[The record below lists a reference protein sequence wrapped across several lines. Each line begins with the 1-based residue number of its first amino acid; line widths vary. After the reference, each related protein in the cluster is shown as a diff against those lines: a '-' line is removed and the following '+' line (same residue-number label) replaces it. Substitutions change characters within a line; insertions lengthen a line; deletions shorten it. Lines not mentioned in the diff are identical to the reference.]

1 MTTPLIVAEG
11 LTKRFGDHAAVQDV
25 SLSVGPGEFVGLL
38 GANGAGKTT
47 TIHMLLGLVTP
58 TSGTIHAFGQ
68 DIARERHR
76 RAMLARV
83 NFSSAYVTMPSN
95 LTGRENLT
103 VFANLYNVKDVK
115 ARIAR
120 LADELEL
127 TGSLDKQTGALS
139 SGQLTRLNLCKALL
153 NDPELLFLDEPT
165 ASLDPDSAERTR
177 ALLQKIQRERSLA
190 ILYTSHNMRE
200 IELLCPRV
208 IFLAGGKI
216 IAQGAPAQ
224 LTQQSGAADLESFFI
239 QLARGHNA

>member
-1 MTTPLIVAEG
+1 MTTILDVQS
-11 LTKRFGDHAAVQDV
+11 LTKRFGAHTAVQDV
-25 SLSVGPGEFVGLL
+25 SFSIAAGEFVGLL

-58 TSGTIHAFGQ
+58 TSGAIHAFGQ
-68 DIARERHR
+68 DIAHSRHR

-103 VFANLYNVKDVK
+103 VFAHLYNVKDYK
-115 ARIAR
+115 RR
-120 LADELEL
+120 LAKLAEELDL
-127 TGSLDKQTGALS
+127 TSSLDKQTGALS

-177 ALLQKIQRERSLA
+177 ELLTRIQRERKLA

-208 IFLAGGKI
+208 IFLAHGKLV
-216 IAQGAPAQ
+216 AQGDPRALAQ
-224 LTQQSGAADLESFFI
+224 QAGAADLESYFI
-239 QLARGHNA
+239 QLARGANP